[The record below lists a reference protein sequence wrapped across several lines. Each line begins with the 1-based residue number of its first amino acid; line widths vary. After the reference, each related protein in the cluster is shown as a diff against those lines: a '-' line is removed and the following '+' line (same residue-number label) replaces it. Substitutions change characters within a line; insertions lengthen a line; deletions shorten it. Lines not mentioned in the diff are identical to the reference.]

1 MDNAARKIA
10 QDLETGSARQLPV
23 YAGTGAESLDI
34 APLADQEIVARA
46 RALAPLIREYAQ
58 AGEDLRALAP
68 EVVQGLRDA
77 DLFRI
82 VVPKRLGGL
91 GCNMRTLLDV
101 LMELGRADGAAAW
114 AVGLLGAG
122 NWFASLY
129 PEACQADVFTDN
141 PGVAICGV
149 FQTPKNYQSEH
160 VEVDGV
166 AGIRVSGDFPYASG
180 SAIADWTTLGLDL
193 GSEPGDS
200 PNIGLGLVPISEVSI
215 KDTWFT
221 AGMRATSSNTLVVRD
236 VFIPNYRIQPFVN
249 LATGNYSRAASKE
262 PLDYAAFFGLSEI
275 ALTGMHIGMA
285 RAVIEHTIEKSAGKS
300 VAYTIFPQV
309 SKSPSHQIDLAHA
322 ACEVDQAYL
331 LLARAA
337 ADVDVWSGRFEQ
349 PDIITRARI
358 RMDAGQASKL
368 CRGAINRLM
377 SVNGASS
384 FVQASVLQR
393 YWRDIEMAS
402 RHALVLPEMA
412 VHIYGCA
419 LFGSEELPQAV

>member
-1 MDNAARKIA
+1 MNYAARVMT
-10 QDLETGSARQLPV
+10 QDVPDDGARQLPI

-34 APLADQEIVARA
+34 APIADREIVDRA
-46 RALAPLIREYAQ
+46 RALAPLIREFAQ
-58 AGEDLRALAP
+58 AGESRRALAP
-68 EVVQGLRDA
+68 EIVQGLRDA
-77 DLFRI
+77 DLFR
-82 VVPKRLGGL
+82 VVMPKRLGGL
-91 GCNMRTLLDV
+91 GSNMRTFLDV

-129 PEACQADVFTDN
+129 SEACQAEVFTDN
-141 PGVAICGV
+141 PEVAICGV
-149 FQTPKNYQSEH
+149 FQTPKNYKGER
-160 VEVDGV
+160 VEIDGV
-166 AGIRVSGDFPYASG
+166 TGIRVSGDFPWASG
-180 SAIADWTTLGLDL
+180 SANANWTTLGLDL
-193 GSEPGDS
+193 GTEPGGP
-200 PNIGLGLVPISEVSI
+200 PNVGLGLVPISEVTI
-215 KDTWFT
+215 KESWFT

-236 VFIPNYRIQPFVN
+236 VFIPDYRIQPFGNFV
-249 LATGNYSRAASKE
+249 TGNYDRAASRE

-275 ALTGMHIGMA
+275 ALTGMHVGMA
-285 RAVIEHTIEKSAGKS
+285 RAVIEHTIERSATKS

-309 SKSPSHQIDLAHA
+309 SESPAHQMELANA

-337 ADVDVWSGRFEQ
+337 ADIDIWSARFEQ
-349 PDIITRARI
+349 PDILTRARI

-384 FVQASVLQR
+384 FADVSVLQR
-393 YWRDIEMAS
+393 YWRDSEMAS
-402 RHALVLPEMA
+402 RHALVLAEIA

-419 LFGSEELPQAV
+419 LFGSEDLPQAV

>member
-1 MDNAARKIA
+1 MNYAAEKISPAVAVGRKV
-10 QDLETGSARQLPV
+10 LPI

-34 APLADQEIVARA
+34 APIADQEIVDRA
-46 RALAPLIREYAQ
+46 RALAPLIRQYAQ
-58 AGEDLRALAP
+58 AGEELRALAP
-68 EVVQGLRDA
+68 EVVQALRDA
-77 DLFRI
+77 DLFR
-82 VVPKRLGGL
+82 VVTPKRLGGM
-91 GCNMRTLLDV
+91 GCNMRTFLDV

-122 NWFASLY
+122 NWFASLFS
-129 PEACQADVFTDN
+129 PECQADVFTDN
-141 PGVAICGV
+141 PDVAICGV
-149 FQTPKNYQSEH
+149 FQTPKNYTSEH

-166 AGIRVSGDFPYASG
+166 KGIRVSGDFPYASG
-180 SAIADWTTLGLDL
+180 SANADWTTLGLDMRL
-193 GSEPGDS
+193 DPAEAPD
-200 PNIGLGLVPISEVSI
+200 IGLGLVPISEVTI
-215 KDTWFT
+215 KESWFT

-236 VFIPNYRIQPFVN
+236 VFIPYYRIQPFGN
-249 LATGNYSRAASKE
+249 LATGNYYRAASQE

-285 RAVIEHTIEKSAGKS
+285 RAVIEHTIEKSATKS

-309 SKSPSHQIDLAHA
+309 SESPTHQMELANA
-322 ACEVDQAYL
+322 VCEVDQAYL

-337 ADVDVWSGRFEQ
+337 ADVDVWSERLEQ
-349 PDIITRARI
+349 PDTMTRARI

-384 FVQASVLQR
+384 FVESSPLQR
-393 YWRDIEMAS
+393 YWRDSEMSS
-402 RHALVLPEMA
+402 RHALVMSEMA
-412 VHIYGCA
+412 VHIYGRA